1 MAGKSHLEETDK
13 CSESP
18 VPREGG
24 QVNNG
29 LNSDAS
35 GHGYTEKPILTILDR

>member
-1 MAGKSHLEETDK
+1 MIWKSHIEETDR

-29 LNSDAS
+29 LDSCEP
-35 GHGYTEKPILTILDR
+35 GHGQIEKPILTDADR